1 MEKAFRN
8 LSSDADV
15 IKGGII
21 ADSIDDLEL
30 NNENIIYKI
39 MKNIDFTNNPDMNLE
54 LFMSLVGK
62 ALKEYDCELDVKA
75 AHSFLSNDGN

>member
-39 MKNIDFTNNPDMNLE
+39 MKNIDFANNPDMNFE
-54 LFMSLVGK
+54 LFISLVGK